1 MNKRIDNLEQQ
12 LAEKTFKLNIYRR
25 DMENQLQEATEAHIE
40 TKATYCDSLERLE
53 KEVERLET
61 FKAMYEAAETK
72 VLRLRHLCFDSCCAH
87 CRTWKIKQSR
97 LLEATASTK

>member
-53 KEVERLET
+53 KEVERLEKEVERQEKEVGRLEKEVERLET
-61 FKAMYEAAETK
+61 FKAMYEAA
-72 VLRLRHLCFDSCCAH
+72 
-87 CRTWKIKQSR
+87 
-97 LLEATASTK
+97 